1 MMCDSVEAASKSMK
15 EPSTVKIDSFV
26 EGIIGKQ
33 IEGGQFLNADIT
45 FQEIESIKKVLK
57 NKLANMFHL
66 RIEYPGSC
74 FSQKIFSKKL
84 YVII

>member
-1 MMCDSVEAASKSMK
+1 MK

-66 RIEYPGSC
+66 RIEYPE
-74 FSQKIFSKKL
+74 
-84 YVII
+84 

>member
-33 IEGGQFLNADIT
+33 VESGQFLNADIT

-66 RIEYPGSC
+66 RIEYPE
-74 FSQKIFSKKL
+74 
-84 YVII
+84 